1 MSPLNWNMMFLIF
14 KNKCCIYLGL
24 WQSHLYFPQIWANF
38 CLVLFNPNLNV
49 PWFWGVFL
57 LPIKVCSTAPL
68 QPYIHKSQTC
78 YCLIVYLSLNF
89 NLSLNLEFCVTLHS
103 VLILMLGLNLTSI
116 KSNKSARVKPC
127 VKIMCYLQYHLKN

>member
-1 MSPLNWNMMFLIF
+1 MSPLNWNMFLIF

-24 WQSHLYFPQIWANF
+24 QQPCLYFPQIWANF

-49 PWFWGVFL
+49 PWFWGIFL

-78 YCLIVYLSLNF
+78 NCLIVYLNLTF
-89 NLSLNLEFCVTLHS
+89 NLSLNHEFYVTSYS
-103 VLILMLGLNLTSI
+103 VLILMLVLNLTSI
-116 KSNKSARVKPC
+116 TSNKSTRVKPL
-127 VKIMCYLQYHLKN
+127 VRIMCYFQYHLKN